1 MLVLTAIL
9 LQAEA
14 DEILF
19 ISVEIPQSL
28 IVSRA
33 ENLKVQR
40 HIYQEYPSYGSTVE
54 TTIGLQCLLCRLALC
69 QCSGG
74 QYLAEVLG

>member
-19 ISVEIPQSL
+19 ISVKIPPSL

-40 HIYQEYPSYGSTVE
+40 HIYQ
-54 TTIGLQCLLCRLALC
+54 
-69 QCSGG
+69 
-74 QYLAEVLG
+74 